1 MGQVGRQPHVLG
13 SIKVVYGK
21 GCCLCQMP
29 EVKMARKFSRFSEVL
44 EAPVLVSTGKVL
56 AKRHGAEDSRDPTSA
71 VRRQSARFIYSYAI

>member
-1 MGQVGRQPHVLG
+1 MYSAQSKLCMGRAVAYVR
-13 SIKVVYGK
+13 
-21 GCCLCQMP
+21 CQKSKWP
-29 EVKMARKFSRFSEVL
+29 EKFSRFSEVL